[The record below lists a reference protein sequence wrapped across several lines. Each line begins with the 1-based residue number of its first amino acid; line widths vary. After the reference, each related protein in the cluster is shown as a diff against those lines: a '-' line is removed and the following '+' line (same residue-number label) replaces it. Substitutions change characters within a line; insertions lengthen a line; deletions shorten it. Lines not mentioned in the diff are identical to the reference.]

1 MEGTDG
7 FRAWLPLLYKT
18 IAETGG
24 EVVLTSPG
32 PAPERVGRVNIP
44 HMEEEG
50 LCMDADK
57 ATTAFMLGFERILT
71 ILKAKLE
78 NLRTLW
84 LLVLGL
90 HKTT

>member
-1 MEGTDG
+1 
-7 FRAWLPLLYKT
+7 
-18 IAETGG
+18 
-24 EVVLTSPG
+24 
-32 PAPERVGRVNIP
+32 
-44 HMEEEG
+44 MEEEG
-50 LCMDADK
+50 LCMDADE
-57 ATTAFMLGFERILT
+57 ATTAFMLGFEQILT

>member
-1 MEGTDG
+1 
-7 FRAWLPLLYKT
+7 
-18 IAETGG
+18 
-24 EVVLTSPG
+24 
-32 PAPERVGRVNIP
+32 
-44 HMEEEG
+44 MEEEG
-50 LCMDADK
+50 LCMDADE